1 MKKIL
6 LFFAIVSV
14 AGMLASCNGNGKTA
28 EAASEGT
35 ATEEN
40 AEDVGF
46 LQGFAYVDLGLSVN
60 WATCNVGA
68 NAPEEYGNKYGWGE
82 TSAKESDFDF
92 DNKYE
97 VDEEWT
103 KYNYTDSLT
112 TLDKDDDVATS
123 NWGTEWRMPT
133 KDEMQEL
140 VDKCTWTIKDNKGFE
155 VKGPNGKT
163 IFLPINDDL
172 STSHCKGNYWT
183 SSCYENCFAAYEL
196 VFHTKFTGLNSDS
209 RGHGKLVRPVCAK

>member
-1 MKKIL
+1 MKKSLLIL
-6 LFFAIVSV
+6 AIVSV

-28 EAASEGT
+28 EAGS
-35 ATEEN
+35 EEN
-40 AEDVGF
+40 AAEAEAVGM
-46 LQGFAYVDLGLSVN
+46 LQGYCYVDLGLSVN

-82 TSAKESDFDF
+82 TKAKESDFNF
-92 DNKYE
+92 DNKYK

-112 TLDKDDDVATS
+112 TLDKDDDVATA

-163 IFLPINDDL
+163 IFLPVNDGT

-196 VFHTKFTGLNSDS
+196 VFHTKFTGLNSDN
-209 RGHGKLVRPVCAK
+209 RGHGKLVRPVTAK

>member
-1 MKKIL
+1 MKKLL

-14 AGMLASCNGNGKTA
+14 VGMLASCNGNGKAA
-28 EAASEGT
+28 EATS
-35 ATEEN
+35 EEN
-40 AEDVGF
+40 SAEAEEVGMV
-46 LQGFAYVDLGLSVN
+46 QGYCYVDLGLSVN

-92 DNKYE
+92 NNKYK
-97 VDEEWT
+97 VDDEWT
-103 KYNYTDSLT
+103 KYNETDNLT
-112 TLDKDDDVATS
+112 ILEKDDDVATS
-123 NWGTEWRMPT
+123 NWGTDWRMPT

-163 IFLPINDDL
+163 IFLPINDL
-172 STSHCKGNYWT
+172 TSTSHCMGNYWT
-183 SSCYENCFAAYEL
+183 SSCYENCYAAYEL

>member
-6 LFFAIVSV
+6 LLFAIVSV
-14 AGMLASCNGNGKTA
+14 AGMLASCNGNGKAA
-28 EAASEGT
+28 EATS
-35 ATEEN
+35 EEN
-40 AEDVGF
+40 SAEAEEVGMV
-46 LQGFAYVDLGLSVN
+46 QGYCYVDLGLSVN

-82 TSAKESDFDF
+82 TKAKESDFNF
-92 DNKYE
+92 DNKYK

>member
-1 MKKIL
+1 M
-6 LFFAIVSV
+6 
-14 AGMLASCNGNGKTA
+14 ASCNGNGKTA
-28 EAASEGT
+28 EATS
-35 ATEEN
+35 EEN
-40 AEDVGF
+40 AAEAEEIGM
-46 LQGFAYVDLGLSVN
+46 LQGYCYVDLGLSVN

-68 NAPEEYGNKYGWGE
+68 NSPEEYGNKYGWGE
-82 TSAKESDFDF
+82 TKAKESDFNF
-92 DNKYE
+92 DNKYK

-163 IFLPINDDL
+163 IFLPVNDGT
-172 STSHCKGNYWT
+172 STSHCQGNYWT

-196 VFHTKFTGLNSDS
+196 VFHTKFTGLNSDN

>member
-1 MKKIL
+1 MKKL
-6 LFFAIVSV
+6 LLLFAIVSV
-14 AGMLASCNGNGKTA
+14 AGMLASCNGNGKAA
-28 EAASEGT
+28 EATS
-35 ATEEN
+35 EEN
-40 AEDVGF
+40 SAEAEEVGMV
-46 LQGFAYVDLGLSVN
+46 QGYCYVDLGLSVN

-82 TSAKESDFDF
+82 TKAKESDFNF
-92 DNKYE
+92 DNKYK

-140 VDKCTWTIKDNKGFE
+140 IDKCTWTIKDNKGFE

>member
-1 MKKIL
+1 MKKLL

-14 AGMLASCNGNGKTA
+14 VGMLASCNGNGKAA
-28 EAASEGT
+28 EATS
-35 ATEEN
+35 EEN
-40 AEDVGF
+40 SAEAEEVGMV
-46 LQGFAYVDLGLSVN
+46 QGYCYVDLGLSVN

-82 TSAKESDFDF
+82 TKAKESDFNF
-92 DNKYE
+92 DNKYK

>member
-1 MKKIL
+1 MKKYYL
-6 LFFAIVSV
+6 IVLSIISV

-28 EAASEGT
+28 EAGS
-35 ATEEN
+35 EEN
-40 AEDVGF
+40 AAEAEEVGMV
-46 LQGFAYVDLGLSVN
+46 QGYCYVDLGLSVN

-82 TSAKESDFDF
+82 TKAKESDFNF
-92 DNKYE
+92 DNKYK

-103 KYNYTDSLT
+103 KYNETDNLT

-196 VFHTKFTGLNSDS
+196 VFHTKFTGLNSDN
-209 RGHGKLVRPVCAK
+209 RGHGKLVRPVTAK